1 MPETSMAETPPPFD
15 AELAAA
21 LDALP
26 FAVPPLTAEMIPV
39 VRSLPPFLP
48 FQDILRDAG
57 VRIRDVEIPTRD
69 GARITVSVLEHEN
82 RTGPSAGLYLI
93 HGGGMVSGDRWM
105 GTELVIDWIVRLG
118 LVVVTVDYR
127 LAPEHPDPTPVEDC
141 YAGLAWM
148 AAHADEL
155 GIAPERILVMGGS
168 AGGGLA
174 AGTTLLARDRRGPA
188 ILGQLLMCP
197 MLDDRDD
204 TVSTRQFDEVGTWT
218 RVSNTTGWTALLG
231 DRRGTAD
238 VSIYAAPARA
248 GDVSGLP
255 PTYIDCGSADLFRDE
270 DVTYASRIWAAGGD
284 AELHIWAGAFHG
296 FDGIAP
302 AAAVSRAAMAAR
314 TSWLERILQRTAPA
328 SPPATTS

>member
-1 MPETSMAETPPPFD
+1 MTETSMAETPPPFD

-69 GARITVSVLEHEN
+69 GVRITVSVLEHEN

-105 GTELVIDWIVRLG
+105 GTELVIDWIVRHG

-270 DVTYASRIWAAGGD
+270 DVTYANRIWAAGGD

-328 SPPATTS
+328 SPSATTS

>member
-1 MPETSMAETPPPFD
+1 MAETPPPFD

-69 GARITVSVLEHEN
+69 GVRITVSVLEHEN

-105 GTELVIDWIVRLG
+105 GTELVIDWIVRHG

-270 DVTYASRIWAAGGD
+270 DVTYANRIWAAGGD

-328 SPPATTS
+328 SPSATTS